1 MPKPL
6 ILVVE
11 DQKDILR
18 LISANLEKD
27 GFRVLASADGSK
39 ALGLALRRK
48 PELIV
53 LDVGL
58 PGMDG
63 FELCRRLRE
72 KSQTPVIFLTA
83 KGGEVDRIL
92 GLRLGA
98 DDYMVKPFSVGELL
112 ARVHAIL
119 RRAAPKPTDG
129 GGAPKRLGSL
139 TLDLERHEVTSGG
152 KPVLLTPKE
161 FALLAALID
170 ADGKV
175 LSREDLLEHIWGHD
189 KSLDLDTRTVDQ
201 HLARLRRKLGS
212 EGRRIATVTNFGYR
226 VKSR

>member
-1 MPKPL
+1 MPRPL
-6 ILVVE
+6 ILIVE

-18 LISANLEKD
+18 LICANLEKD
-27 GFRVLASADGSK
+27 GFRALSTSDPAEGLA
-39 ALGLALRRK
+39 LALRRK
-48 PELIV
+48 PDLLV
-53 LDVGL
+53 LDVML

-63 FELCRRLRE
+63 FELCRRLRQT
-72 KSQTPVIFLTA
+72 SQVPVIFLTA

-112 ARVHAIL
+112 ARIHAVL
-119 RRAAPKPTDG
+119 RRSAAKPASAAPGPV
-129 GGAPKRLGSL
+129 RLGKL
-139 TLDLERHEVTSGG
+139 TMDPERHEVTSGG
-152 KPVLLTPKE
+152 KPVALTPKE
-161 FALLAALID
+161 FALLEALIK

-201 HLARLRRKLGS
+201 HLARLRKKLGS
-212 EGRRIATVTNFGYR
+212 EGRRIATVTNLGYR
-226 VKSR
+226 VKAQ